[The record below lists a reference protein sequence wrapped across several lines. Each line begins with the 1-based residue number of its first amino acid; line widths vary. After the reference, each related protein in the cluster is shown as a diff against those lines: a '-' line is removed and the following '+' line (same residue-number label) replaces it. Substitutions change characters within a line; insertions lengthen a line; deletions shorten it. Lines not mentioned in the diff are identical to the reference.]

1 MRKNSESQQTS
12 LGQLKA
18 ISLAG
23 ILKKI
28 NLTSPHSKVNA
39 TKNQQQEKQTC
50 QKPAHSLAKCSLTQ
64 IPRPLFDTI

>member
-1 MRKNSESQQTS
+1 MMGKNSESQQTS

-39 TKNQQQEKQTC
+39 TKNQQQEK
-50 QKPAHSLAKCSLTQ
+50 
-64 IPRPLFDTI
+64 